1 MSKHELQ
8 LRQYTNNDKDI
19 VWKLHIDGLN
29 QTGSLVNDR
38 RWDKDLLNIKNHYLN
53 NQGDFLIALMNN
65 KVIGMGGLRKVD
77 KLTCEIKRMRV
88 NVNFQRKGIGTLI
101 LKTLIEKA
109 CEFGYK
115 RIILD
120 TSENQQSAK
129 RLYERYGFKEYRRGK
144 VEHLETIFYELY
156 I

>member
-1 MSKHELQ
+1 MHLQ
-8 LRQYTNNDKDI
+8 LRQYIDNDKDI

-29 QTGSLVNDR
+29 QTGSLIKDQC
-38 RWDKDLLNIKNHYLN
+38 WDKDLLDIRNHYLN
-53 NQGDFLIALMNN
+53 NQGEFLVALINN
-65 KVIGMGGLRKVD
+65 KVIGIGGLRKVD

-101 LKTLIEKA
+101 LKKLIEKA

-120 TSENQQSAK
+120 TSENQKSAK
-129 RLYERYGFKEYRRGK
+129 QLYEKYGFKEYKRGK
-144 VEHLETIFYELY
+144 VEHLETIFYELH